1 MRRIHLIGFVLSLL
15 LVVTAC
21 QKPSYLPVSP
31 GGRVQNT
38 QSAPQVSKI
47 DGGAAS
53 AETTPAAAAPAVK
66 AELAQAEAP
75 QKAPPAGEPQV
86 TQEKGAPAQR
96 ELAEPPS
103 KRQAPPPAEP
113 APKKE
118 GKEAPDKRYVA
129 INFDN
134 ADVYDFIQSISEIT
148 GINYIVAP
156 GVAGKITVQTTGRI
170 PVEDVLKLMDTIL
183 EVYNLAA
190 VKTGDLYKIVTIDQ
204 VKKVGQE
211 IMVGREKGAVPAEER
226 VIVQI
231 VKLNYISPGKML
243 ELLQPFLRV
252 HGEAVPFPL
261 MNVLVL
267 IDSASNVRRLL
278 ELIDLFDVD
287 LFQNLGVKLYPVQ
300 NLIPSDLAKE
310 LDQIFSAL
318 GISELSTG
326 GGLELIPFDR
336 LSSILVIGTTPAL
349 LQSAENWLKE
359 LDRPAAAIGMQTY
372 VYYVENGEAPNLASI
387 LSQLFVRGERKAAP
401 RAPTPAPTPKPAPTV
416 KEKAKPPTPAP
427 KPAPAPAP
435 ELTEVVTGEVR
446 IVADEA
452 TNSIIIQATPS
463 DYKIIEKTLKEL
475 DLRPKQVLVEV
486 LMAEVT
492 LSKGLDFGVQWT
504 VGHASKRG
512 STLGTGK
519 WLLNTPTESITD
531 ISQFRDFF
539 AALAAGTPG
548 FTYSITSGDE
558 LFMLLDA
565 LASVTKV
572 DILSSPNILASDN
585 KEAKINVGDEV
596 PIVTSEQLPVG
607 TDVSRFRNIQYRQ
620 TGVTLTVTPHVN
632 SKNQVTMNIKQEVS
646 EVAAVTGTEVEQT
659 TPTISTRNVETTIAV
674 QDGQTILLGGLI
686 SRNKQE
692 LETKFPLLGDI
703 PLLGRLF
710 KTSSDSYRK
719 RELILLITPRVV
731 STDDE
736 ATRLTNEYTSR
747 IKSLKKRMEELRTGK
762 K

>member
-1 MRRIHLIGFVLSLL
+1 MRRICLIGFVLSLL
-15 LVVTAC
+15 LIVTAC
-21 QKPSYLPVSP
+21 QKPSYQPVSP
-31 GGRVQNT
+31 GSRVQNV

-47 DGGAAS
+47 NGGTES

-66 AELAQAEAP
+66 AELTQVETP
-75 QKAPPAGEPQV
+75 QKEPPAGEPQV

-96 ELAEPPS
+96 ELAGPPS
-103 KRQAPPPAEP
+103 KRQATTTEP

-118 GKEAPDKRYVA
+118 GPDKRYVA
-129 INFDN
+129 LNFDN

-156 GVAGKITVQTTGRI
+156 GVAGKITVQTTGRV
-170 PVEDVLKLMDTIL
+170 PVEDVLKLMGTIL

-211 IMVGREKGAVPAEER
+211 ITVGREKGAVPAEER

-231 VKLNYISPGKML
+231 VKLNYISPAKML

-252 HGEAVPFPL
+252 HGEAVPFPI

-267 IDSASNVRRLL
+267 IDSGSNVRRLL

-287 LFQNLGVKLYPVQ
+287 LFQNLGVKLYQVQ
-300 NLIPSDLAKE
+300 NITPTDLSKE
-310 LDQIFSAL
+310 LQQIFSAL

-359 LDRPAAAIGMQTY
+359 LDKPAAAVGMQTY
-372 VYYVENGEAPNLASI
+372 VYYVEHGEATNLANI
-387 LSQLFVRGERKAAP
+387 LSQLFAKGEKKAVA
-401 RAPTPAPTPKPAPTV
+401 RTPTPAPTPRPAPAA
-416 KEKAKPPTPAP
+416 KEKQKTPAPAP
-427 KPAPAPAP
+427 KPTVPTGS
-435 ELTEVVTGEVR
+435 EFGEVVSGEVK

-504 VGHASKRG
+504 LGHASKRG

-519 WLLNTPTESITD
+519 WLLDTPTEKITD

-539 AALAAGTPG
+539 AALAAGTAG

-596 PIVTSEQLPVG
+596 PIVTSEQLAT

-646 EVAAVTGTEVEQT
+646 EVAAATGTDVQAQ
-659 TPTISTRNVETTIAV
+659 TPTISTRNAETTISV

-692 LETKFPLLGDI
+692 LQTKVPLLGDI

-710 KTSSDSYRK
+710 RTSSDNYRK

-736 ATRLTNEYTSR
+736 AARLTGEYSNR
-747 IKSLKKRMEELRTGK
+747 IESLKKRVEKLKSGK